1 MPLGR
6 NVSENMKKLY
16 EENKEK
22 KSHHE
27 KPRKRSQMVAI
38 ALSEARKH
46 GADIP
51 EKGKY

>member
-6 NVSENMKKLY
+6 NVSKNMEKLY
-16 EENKEK
+16 EENKAKRE
-22 KSHHE
+22 HGE

-51 EKGKY
+51 EKR